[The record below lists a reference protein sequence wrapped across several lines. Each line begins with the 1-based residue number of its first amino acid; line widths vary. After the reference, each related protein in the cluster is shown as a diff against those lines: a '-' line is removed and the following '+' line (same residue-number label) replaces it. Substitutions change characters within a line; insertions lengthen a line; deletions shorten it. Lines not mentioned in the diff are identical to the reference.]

1 MSNTIVNCAILAL
14 ESPLS
19 EMSTNDR
26 DVISEALPKVAASIR
41 SASGLAAYDIG
52 FYKRL
57 DKTVLDSSESSSDRL
72 LKLINIISTGTRNQD
87 TSEFT
92 GDIVENS
99 WSQISNLLDSYLER
113 SDIAFDSLR
122 SGSTQ
127 KESTQNLT
135 YLDDGDVSNRGAHV
149 QKTIDKPQVNFKTPI
164 DNSEKHPFK
173 PLLTSKPNAL
183 VPFEETFML
192 TTAEEN
198 DPSHYK
204 QPYETEILNQEYN
217 PSILKKDEPIPS
229 TDWQQTDSIW
239 VDNLEELQKMLSE
252 LKKASEIAV
261 DLEHHDYRS
270 YYGLVCLMQISTRTQ
285 DWLID
290 TLALREDLQILNVVF
305 TDPKITK
312 VFHGAFMDI
321 IWLQRDLGLYV
332 VSLFDTYHA
341 SRLLGF
347 PKHSLAYL
355 LERFA
360 QFKTSKKY
368 QLADWRIRPLT
379 NPMKLYA
386 RSDTHFLL
394 NIFDQLRNMLLE
406 QDKLT
411 TVLFESRN
419 VAKRRFEYSSFRPSF
434 NNHSVVS
441 PIEKAEPWKNLLYQ
455 YNLPHSRESIVRTLY
470 EWRDQIARADDES
483 PRYVMPNQLL
493 VSLAASAPTVASAV
507 LSSSNMVSDHV
518 RKHCKEIAIII
529 DETLKESEKEDLEL
543 LKDLSENGDNQ
554 KQITTD
560 QVKISERIFTSL
572 AHALKLQTHHHSFSK
587 HSVLLAASDL
597 NKGDS
602 DDFFF
607 SGDDNQIMSSE
618 KHNRAELI
626 NQALLY
632 QYHPEVIEAG
642 TEDHQDGVAVDES
655 TEEDADSEVKVNR
668 PTLFDNSEEVVV
680 LKKKK
685 QSINNSKT
693 QSRNNS
699 NTSKE
704 LIDYEKSEKV
714 MRDVKLKDKNSKK
727 RSSSTFDP
735 YSKES
740 EGPKPAKKQVKLQAG
755 KNSSFVTRR
764 K

>member
-1 MSNTIVNCAILAL
+1 MVSIEAPRL
-14 ESPLS
+14 
-19 EMSTNDR
+19 EMSTNNEDA
-26 DVISEALPKVAASIR
+26 ISKALPKVVAAIR
-41 SASGLAAYDIG
+41 SASGLAAYDVG

-57 DKTVLDSSESSSDRL
+57 DKTILDSSERSSDRL
-72 LKLINIISTGTRNQD
+72 LKLINTISAETGNQGSSD
-87 TSEFT
+87 FT
-92 GDIVENS
+92 GDTIENS
-99 WSQISNLLDSYLER
+99 WLQISNLLDSFLER

-127 KESTQNLT
+127 KGSNQNLT
-135 YLDDGDVSNRGAHV
+135 YLEDNDISNRATNI
-149 QKTIDKPQVNFKTPI
+149 QKPVEKPQVNFKTPI
-164 DNSEKHPFK
+164 DNSEQHPFR
-173 PLLTSKPNAL
+173 PLLTSKPNAI
-183 VPFEETFML
+183 VPFEETFTL
-192 TTAEEN
+192 TPAEDN

-204 QPYETEILNQEYN
+204 QPYETEILNQEYSS
-217 PSILKKDEPIPS
+217 SILKKSEPIPS
-229 TDWQQTDSIW
+229 TDWQQTGSIW
-239 VDNLEELQKMLSE
+239 VDTVEELTKMLEELKN
-252 LKKASEIAV
+252 APEIAV

-270 YYGLVCLMQISTRTQ
+270 YYGLVCLMQISTRNK

-290 TLALREDLQILNVVF
+290 TLALREDLQVLNTVF
-305 TDPKITK
+305 TNPKITK

-379 NPMKLYA
+379 PPMKLYA

-394 NIFDQLRNMLLE
+394 NIFDQLKNMLIE

-419 VAKRRFEYSSFRPSF
+419 VAKRRFEYSSFRPSL

-441 PIEKAEPWKNLLYQ
+441 PIEKAEPWKSLLYQ

-470 EWRDQIARADDES
+470 EWRDKIARIDDES

-493 VSLAASAPTVASAV
+493 VSLAAAAPTDASTV
-507 LSSSNMVSDHV
+507 LSSSNVISDHV
-518 RKHCKEIAIII
+518 RKNCKEIAIII
-529 DETLKESEKEDLEL
+529 EIALKESEKEDLLL
-543 LKDLSENGDNQ
+543 LKDLSENTGNQ
-554 KQITTD
+554 SRITTD
-560 QVKISERIFTSL
+560 QVKLSEKAFGSQVNNFKKNTDHNVFSENSVLFTVKGLNKSERHDCFYSGEGVQI
-572 AHALKLQTHHHSFSK
+572 KLSE
-587 HSVLLAASDL
+587 LDDRAAVI
-597 NKGDS
+597 NKV
-602 DDFFF
+602 
-607 SGDDNQIMSSE
+607 
-618 KHNRAELI
+618 
-626 NQALLY
+626 LLY
-632 QYHPEVIEAG
+632 QYRPEVEAAN
-642 TEDHQDGVAVDES
+642 AV
-655 TEEDADSEVKVNR
+655 EEDPVKEEEKLQVDVKNEVETDR
-668 PTLFDNSEEVVV
+668 PTIFDNSDEIMV

-685 QSINNSKT
+685 IINQTKNQVKDNFNGSADA
-693 QSRNNS
+693 
-699 NTSKE
+699 
-704 LIDYEKSEKV
+704 IDYEKAEKV
-714 MRDVKLKDKNSKK
+714 MQNRKTQDKNSKK

-740 EGPKPAKKQVKLQAG
+740 EGPKPAKKQVKLQPG
-755 KNSSFVTRR
+755 KNSSFVNKKR